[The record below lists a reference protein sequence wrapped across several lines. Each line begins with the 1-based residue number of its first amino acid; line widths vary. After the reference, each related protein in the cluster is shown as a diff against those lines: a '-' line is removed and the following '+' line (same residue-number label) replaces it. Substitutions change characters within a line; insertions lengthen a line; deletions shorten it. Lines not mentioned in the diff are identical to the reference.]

1 MTYIADGFHAAL
13 ATYRNG
19 TIKRRA
25 ARYSVDYL
33 KRQGWSGIDLRDLPI
48 RHT

>member
-1 MTYIADGFHAAL
+1 MSYIADGFHAAP
-13 ATYRNG
+13 ASYGNG

-25 ARYSVDYL
+25 ARYSIDYL
-33 KRQGWSGIDLRDLPI
+33 RRQGHDVTLRDLPI